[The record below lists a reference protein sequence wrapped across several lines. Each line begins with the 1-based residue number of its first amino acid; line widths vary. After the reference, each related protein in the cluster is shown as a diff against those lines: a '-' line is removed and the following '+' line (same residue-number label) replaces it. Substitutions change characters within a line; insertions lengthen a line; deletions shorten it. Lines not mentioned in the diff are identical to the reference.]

1 LYGLEDLP
9 GEWEGCVATIGA
21 FDGVH
26 RGHQKVISRAIVEAV
41 ARAAPPVVLTF
52 EPDPAQLR
60 QPASHPPVLT
70 TADRKAELLADLGV
84 DLCCAVPLTA
94 DLARLSAEEFA
105 WQVLLDRLHAAA
117 VVVGA
122 NFSFGYQARGSAATL
137 AGLGERLGFAVAT
150 EGLVTT
156 GEPATE
162 RTAVSST
169 YIRTRIETG
178 DVAAAAAALGRPHRV
193 AGEVVHGDGRGS
205 ELGYPT
211 ANVSAHPL
219 VATPADGVYA
229 CWLQRAG
236 AGPAR
241 AAVSIGTNP
250 TFAGHERRVEAYLLD
265 TSPDLYGLGV
275 GLDFVT
281 RIRGMARF
289 GSTGELVRQMQAD
302 VAATRALLSVP

>member
-1 LYGLEDLP
+1 LHGLEDLP
-9 GEWEGCVATIGA
+9 GEWERCVATAGT

-26 RGHQKVISRAIVEAV
+26 RGHQKVISRAVEEAV
-41 ARAAPPVVLTF
+41 ARGTPAVVLTF
-52 EPDPAQLR
+52 DPDPSEVH
-60 QPASHPPVLT
+60 QPGSHPAVLT

-94 DLARLSAEEFA
+94 DLAHLSAEDFA
-105 WQVLLDRLHAAA
+105 GQVLLDRLHAAV

-122 NFSFGYQARGSAATL
+122 TFRFGYRARGSAARL
-137 AGLGERLGFAVAT
+137 AGLGQRLGFAVAT

-156 GEPATE
+156 AGPAAEPT
-162 RTAVSST
+162 TVSST
-169 YIRTRIETG
+169 YVRSRIETG

-193 AGEVVHGDGRGS
+193 EGEVVHGDGRGS

-211 ANVSAHPL
+211 ANLRTDPL
-219 VATPADGVYA
+219 AAIPADGVYA
-229 CWLQRAG
+229 CWLRRAE

-250 TFAGHERRVEAYLLD
+250 TFAGDERRVEAYLLD
-265 TSPDLYGLGV
+265 ESPELYGLGV
-275 GLDFVT
+275 GLDFAA

-289 GSTGELVRQMQAD
+289 DSAGELVHRMRAD
-302 VAATRALLSVP
+302 VAAARALLGVR